1 MEGNRGRYMRDP
13 PSFFFEED
21 LWAQGAELVAG
32 VDEVGRGPLAG
43 PVVAA
48 AVILPNKASFPWL
61 GRVRDSKVLAPR
73 RREELAERIRD
84 QAMAFGIGVVP
95 HHVVDIL
102 GIVKATCA
110 AMQAALSELS
120 TSPDFVLIDAMRL
133 PQCSLSQRAVVRGD
147 ALSLSIACASI
158 VAKVARDRLMLEAE
172 QRFEGYGFAHN
183 KGYATREHLNALLRL
198 GPCPIHRRT
207 FAPVRACLC
216 DSQARLAAGG
226 SGQR

>member
-1 MEGNRGRYMRDP
+1 MGDP
-13 PSFFFEED
+13 PTFLFEEN

-48 AVILPNKASFPWL
+48 AVVLPAKADFPWL
-61 GRVRDSKVLAPR
+61 QRVRDSKALLAR
-73 RREELAERIRD
+73 RREELAQAIRE
-84 QAMAFGIGVVP
+84 QATAFGIGVVP

-110 AMQAALSELS
+110 AMQAALDELS
-120 TSPDFVLIDAMRL
+120 TGPDFVLIDAMRL
-133 PQCSLSQRAVVRGD
+133 PQCALSQKAVVHGD
-147 ALSLSIACASI
+147 AQSLSIACASI
-158 VAKVARDRLMLEAE
+158 VAKVARDRLMMDAE
-172 QRFEGYGFAHN
+172 RSFEGYGFAHN
-183 KGYATREHLNALLRL
+183 KGYATREHLDALLRL

-216 DSQARLAAGG
+216 HSHSRAHLATDGP
-226 SGQR
+226 

>member
-1 MEGNRGRYMRDP
+1 MRDP
-13 PSFFFEED
+13 PSFLFEED

-48 AVILPNKASFPWL
+48 AVILPNKATFSWL
-61 GRVRDSKVLAPR
+61 GRVRDSKVLPPR

-95 HHVVDIL
+95 HHVVDIM

-133 PQCSLSQRAVVRGD
+133 PQCSLSQRAVVHGD

-158 VAKVARDRLMLEAE
+158 VAKVARDRLMVEAE
-172 QRFEGYGFAHN
+172 QSFEGYGFAHN
-183 KGYATREHLNALLRL
+183 KGYATREHLDALLRL
-198 GPCPIHRRT
+198 GPCAIHRRT

-216 DSQARLAAGG
+216 DSQARVSSSG